1 MAVDECAEPSPVR
14 PHAKAMALAEHDLA
28 ELADQGFSPT
38 ILRNTAVY
46 GVSPRLRADLTVNN
60 LVGNA
65 VATGKV
71 PLPNGGTDWLTSVH
85 VEDVARAFLSVIEAP
100 REVVHARTY
109 NVGRAG
115 EYYRVREIADLVAE
129 VVGATIVSPWDVER
143 DPIDNGVGNQVD
155 CSLIA
160 AQLPSFR
167 AQWTVRRGIEELHD
181 AYRQVGFTEKHLNG
195 VQFQRYSHLQSLWDR
210 GLVDAD
216 LRHTAAFTSPTS
228 AASAPEA

>member
-1 MAVDECAEPSPVR
+1 
-14 PHAKAMALAEHDLA
+14 
-28 ELADQGFSPT
+28 
-38 ILRNTAVY
+38 
-46 GVSPRLRADLTVNN
+46 
-60 LVGNA
+60 
-65 VATGKV
+65 
-71 PLPNGGTDWLTSVH
+71 
-85 VEDVARAFLSVIEAP
+85 
-100 REVVHARTY
+100 
-109 NVGRAG
+109 
-115 EYYRVREIADLVAE
+115 
-129 VVGATIVSPWDVER
+129 VER